1 MESNWTESNRSRVGV
16 WRWRASRPI
25 KAFERAQLRQ
35 RQEQGYLEAQR
46 EKREQ
51 EQAFMAG
58 YLEAQAKQR
67 TACLCKDMVLPLS
80 TPLQDRIVAM
90 ALIINGQR

>member
-1 MESNWTESNRSRVGV
+1 MESNRSSYSI
-16 WRWRASRPI
+16 WRGRATPRTSG
-25 KAFERAQLRQ
+25 FERAQIR
-35 RQEQGYLEAQR
+35 LETQR

-90 ALIINGQR
+90 AMIINGQR

>member
-1 MESNWTESNRSRVGV
+1 MESNRSRDSI
-16 WRWRASRPI
+16 WRGGATPRIS
-25 KAFERAQLRQ
+25 AFERAQIRQ
-35 RQEQGYLEAQR
+35 KMQKIHRTFLETQK

-51 EQAFMAG
+51 KQAFMAG

-80 TPLQDRIVAM
+80 TPLRDRIVAM